1 MSGPSHRTAG
11 NKSPFQLW
19 IQGMLS
25 TPDQGI
31 NYTNTTD
38 EVLGEMSL
46 QCSSTASVSVVEL
59 EDPPVPINDDQLLV
73 LNSTLDPFHYS
84 VQEWD
89 EVYLAVRQFLTT
101 CNYF

>member
-1 MSGPSHRTAG
+1 MRTAG

-25 TPDQGI
+25 TPDQDAAQGS
-31 NYTNTTD
+31 NYTNATD
-38 EVLGEMSL
+38 EVLEEMSL
-46 QCSSTASVSVVEL
+46 QCSSTASVSV
-59 EDPPVPINDDQLLV
+59 EDPPVPDDQLLV